1 MNILAVG
8 WHPDDIEIACGG
20 TLAKYAKAGHK
31 VIYCHVATG
40 SLGHVVIMPEE
51 LTKVRYEE
59 VDRSCEI
66 LGAEHISMGI
76 PDLMVDS
83 KNEDLVRDMVD
94 VIRYARPDIII
105 THSPDDYMRDHVE
118 TSRLVFNASFS
129 SSIIHYE
136 TEHEPYATI
145 APLYYMD
152 TLAGMNFQPT
162 EYGDIS
168 EEIETKISALA
179 CHESQI
185 VWMLEHDKID
195 FLDFVRTCS
204 KFRGLQSGVAYA
216 EGFRP
221 CNAWP
226 RMVAK
231 RLLP

>member
-8 WHPDDIEIACGG
+8 CHPDDIEIACGG

-94 VIRYARPDIII
+94 VIRYARPDMIV
-105 THSPDDYMRDHVE
+105 TH
-118 TSRLVFNASFS
+118 
-129 SSIIHYE
+129 
-136 TEHEPYATI
+136 
-145 APLYYMD
+145 AP
-152 TLAGMNFQPT
+152 
-162 EYGDIS
+162 
-168 EEIETKISALA
+168 
-179 CHESQI
+179 
-185 VWMLEHDKID
+185 
-195 FLDFVRTCS
+195 
-204 KFRGLQSGVAYA
+204 
-216 EGFRP
+216 
-221 CNAWP
+221 
-226 RMVAK
+226 
-231 RLLP
+231 